1 MHSPPDFAITRWP
14 VRSNKNSL
22 AFGGASV
29 RQSERDKRREA
40 LDFPMRA
47 GSAVYAVDAGYAE
60 QSRYFE
66 AYGDYVILDH
76 GNGYKTKY
84 ANNRK
89 NKIEQGATLTDS
101 IKLLKSITAPGIPP
115 GK

>member
-1 MHSPPDFAITRWP
+1 MNLTGLLTIWP
-14 VRSNKNSL
+14 MCSIADLLRMQATSCH
-22 AFGGASV
+22 
-29 RQSERDKRREA
+29 ETH
-40 LDFPMRA
+40 DFPMKE
-47 GSAVYAVDAGYAE
+47 GSAVYAVNAGYVE